1 MTLIEPQHP
10 CPCGLTSPYAEC
22 CAPYHQGKAVAPTP
36 ETLMRSRYSAFV
48 AQDADYLIH
57 TWHASMGVAKFKA
70 ELVADFDHTEWLG
83 LNVLASATEGDTG
96 MVTFAA
102 RFRDDRDGQI
112 HLIHERSRF
121 VREDG
126 QWYYL
131 DGNQP
136 KVGRNDDCPCGSGQK
151 FKKCCA

>member
-1 MTLIEPQHP
+1 MTPIAPDQA
-10 CPCGLTSPYAEC
+10 CPCGLAHAYSAC
-22 CAPYHQGKAVAPTP
+22 CGPYHQGQAVAPTP
-36 ETLMRSRYSAFV
+36 EALMRSRYSAFV
-48 AQDADYLIH
+48 AQDADYLIK
-57 TWHASMGVAKFKA
+57 TWHPSCGVAQFKT
-70 ELVADFDHTEWLG
+70 ELVADFEHTEWLG
-83 LNVLASATEGDTG
+83 LNVVATATDGDAG

-102 RFRDDRDGQI
+102 RFHDDRDHST

-121 VREDG
+121 VREAG

-136 KVGRNDDCPCGSGQK
+136 KVGRNDDCPCGSGKK